1 MKPQALYIGLSV
13 SSNKRKHPRVQAR
26 GVFTHFRAGDELA
39 LGMRVENISLGGLF
53 VRSDKPFPRATPL
66 VLELVPPGSLTP
78 LKLVGRVVAAVWP
91 ADAQRRG
98 LTPGMGIR
106 FEPMTAEVLQ
116 RLKELVGSMGAPV
129 EPIAAIPPT
138 QVDLNRRSVFDF
150 GFGSLENLPEASV
163 EPPAARPL
171 PTAAAPP
178 SLPPADNAAAS
189 PAASSNV
196 VVAEGARL
204 MLQIRGLLMELSEAK
219 AELDRE
225 RDENAQL
232 RARLAL
238 QERRIAELAAK
249 R

>member
-13 SSNKRKHPRVQAR
+13 STNKRKHPRVPAR
-26 GVFTHFRAGDELA
+26 GIFTHFRAGEELE

-78 LKLVGRVVAAVWP
+78 LKLVGHVITAVWP
-91 ADAQRRG
+91 AEAQRRG
-98 LTPGMGIR
+98 LTAGMGIR

-138 QVDLNRRSVFDF
+138 QVDLSRRSVFDF
-150 GFGSLENLPEASV
+150 GFGSLENLSEESDA
-163 EPPAARPL
+163 PPTLPALPL
-171 PTAAAPP
+171 PPV
-178 SLPPADNAAAS
+178 DNAAAA
-189 PAASSNV
+189 PV
-196 VVAEGARL
+196 EGTRL

-225 RDENAQL
+225 REENAQL
-232 RARLAL
+232 RAR
-238 QERRIAELAAK
+238 IAELAAT